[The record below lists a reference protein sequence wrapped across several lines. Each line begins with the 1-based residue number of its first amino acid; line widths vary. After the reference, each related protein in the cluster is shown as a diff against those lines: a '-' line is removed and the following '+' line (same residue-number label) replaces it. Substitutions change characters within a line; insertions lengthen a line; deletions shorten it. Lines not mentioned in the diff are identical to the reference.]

1 MPDDVPARAL
11 RKEIKM
17 MQTRLTRML
26 NIRYPI
32 IQAGM
37 SWASSNAALPAAVS
51 NAGGLGVIAA
61 GPMYL
66 DAFRNTV
73 REVKAATAGR
83 AFGVNL
89 PLYRPQAE
97 LFLDVIE
104 EERVPVVF
112 ASQGGPKAHL
122 ERFQRIGTRWIHVVS
137 TLEHARKA
145 ASAGVD
151 ALVVV
156 GAEAGGHPPAN
167 GVSTLIAV
175 RRAVQEFAVP
185 IVAGGGVADGHG
197 IAALLALGAD
207 AVQLGTRFLATRE
220 AGVHENYK
228 RAVLETEI
236 DGTTLVGVRT
246 LPVRMTKNQF
256 AAQVLQA
263 DLHER
268 DDAAYD
274 ALFKSSTLKQ
284 AALDGDIERG
294 KVELGQSAGLINDL
308 PDAADVVSR
317 LVTEYEEA
325 RARLLG

>member
-1 MPDDVPARAL
+1 M
-11 RKEIKM
+11 I
-17 MQTRLTRML
+17 QTRLTRML

-51 NAGGLGVIAA
+51 KAGGLGVIAA

-66 DAFRNTV
+66 DAFRDAV
-73 REVKAATAGR
+73 REVKAAVNGH

-112 ASQGGPKAHL
+112 ASQGGAKAHL
-122 ERFQRIGTRWIHVVS
+122 ERFRSIGTRWIHVVS

-145 ASAGVD
+145 TSAGVD

-175 RRAVQEFAVP
+175 RRAVQEFSVP
-185 IVAGGGVADGHG
+185 IVAGGGVADGYG
-197 IAALLALGAD
+197 VAALLALGAD
-207 AVQLGTRFLATRE
+207 AVQLGTRFIATRE
-220 AGVHENYK
+220 SGVHENYK
-228 RAVLETEI
+228 HAVLDTEI
-236 DGTTLVGVRT
+236 DDTVLVGVRK
-246 LPVRMTKNQF
+246 LPVRMTKNAF
-256 AAQVLQA
+256 AHDVLHA
-263 DLHER
+263 DKHEA
-268 DDAAYD
+268 DDSAYD
-274 ALFKSSTLKQ
+274 ALFASSTLRQ

-294 KVELGQSAGLINDL
+294 KVELGQSAGLIRDL
-308 PDAADVVSR
+308 PGAAEVVERIVGEYRDAIAR
-317 LVTEYEEA
+317 LV
-325 RARLLG
+325 G

>member
-1 MPDDVPARAL
+1 
-11 RKEIKM
+11 M
-17 MQTRLTRML
+17 MIQTRLTRML

-66 DAFRNTV
+66 NAFRDAV
-73 REVKAATAGR
+73 REVKAATKGGV
-83 AFGVNL
+83 FGVNL

-122 ERFQRIGTRWIHVVS
+122 ERFHRIGTHWIHVVS

-175 RRAVQEFAVP
+175 RRAVQEFSVP
-185 IVAGGGVADGHG
+185 IVAGGGVADGYG
-197 IAALLALGAD
+197 VAALLALGAD
-207 AVQLGTRFLATRE
+207 AVQLGTRFIATRE
-220 AGVHENYK
+220 SGVHENYK
-228 RAVLETEI
+228 RAVLDTEI
-236 DGTTLVGVRT
+236 DGTVLVGVRK
-246 LPVRMTKNQF
+246 LPVRMTKNRF
-256 AAQVLQA
+256 AGDVLHA
-263 DLHER
+263 DKHEP
-268 DDAAYD
+268 DDAAYET
-274 ALFKSSTLKQ
+274 LFGSSTLRQ
-284 AALDGDIERG
+284 AALDGDTERG

-308 PDAADVVSR
+308 PGAAEVIDR
-317 LVTEYEEA
+317 LVEEYRQA
-325 RARLLG
+325 VARLIG

>member
-1 MPDDVPARAL
+1 MCSPLHAI
-11 RKEIKM
+11 KEITM
-17 MQTRLTRML
+17 IATRLTRML
-26 NIRYPI
+26 NLRYPI

-61 GPMYL
+61 GPMFL
-66 DAFRNTV
+66 DAFRDAV
-73 REVKAATAGR
+73 REVKAATQGR
-83 AFGVNL
+83 AFAVNI

-122 ERFQRIGTRWIHVVS
+122 ERFRSIGTHWIHVVS

-145 ASAGVD
+145 AAAGVD

-156 GAEAGGHPPAN
+156 GSEAGGHPPVN

-185 IVAGGGVADGHG
+185 IIAGGGVADGFG
-197 IAALLALGAD
+197 VAALLALGAD
-207 AVQLGTRFLATRE
+207 AVQLGTRFVATRE
-220 AGVHENYK
+220 SGVHENYK
-228 RAVLETEI
+228 RAVIDTDI
-236 DGTTLVGVRT
+236 DGTVLVGVRK
-246 LPVRMTKNQF
+246 LPVRMTKNAF
-256 AAQVLQA
+256 AQDVLHA
-263 DLHER
+263 DKHEA

-274 ALFKSSTLKQ
+274 ALFASSSLRQ

-294 KVELGQSAGLINDL
+294 KVELGQSAGLIRDI
-308 PDAADVVSR
+308 PGAGEVVERIVSEYKQAVMR
-317 LVTEYEEA
+317 LA
-325 RARLLG
+325 G

>member
-1 MPDDVPARAL
+1 MTP
-11 RKEIKM
+11 
-17 MQTRLTRML
+17 TRLTRML

-66 DAFRNTV
+66 DDFRQAV
-73 REVKAATAGR
+73 RDVKEATHGAT
-83 AFGVNL
+83 FGVNL
-89 PLYRPQAE
+89 PLYRPEAA

-137 TLEHARKA
+137 TLEHGRKA

-151 ALVVV
+151 GLVVV

-175 RRAVQEFAVP
+175 RRGAQEFSVP
-185 IVAGGGVADGHG
+185 IVAGGGVADGFG

-207 AVQLGTRFLATRE
+207 AVQLGTRFIATRE
-220 AGVHENYK
+220 SGVHENYK

-236 DGTTLVGVRT
+236 DQTVLVGVRQ

-256 AAQVLQA
+256 AADVLHA
-263 DLHER
+263 DTHEA

-274 ALFKSSTLKQ
+274 ALFKSSTLRQ

-294 KVELGQSAGLINDL
+294 KVELGQSAGLIHDM
-308 PDAADVVSR
+308 PAAADVVAR
-317 LVTEYEEA
+317 LVEEYRDA
-325 RARLLG
+325 VGRLIV